1 MNPPNSIG
9 AISKPWFPIVLGVIA
24 VATSIYGVVAG
35 KALNES
41 FAAFVV
47 VGLFLG
53 WAIWKYHASR
63 AVVFLQTAD
72 GLMVLSKGVTIGPI
86 AKVVL
91 TERLNVRPWH
101 YSVSATCEDGGV
113 VTGALFPPLSMCYSR
128 TRFRAQLEAFLH
140 PLATFADKE
149 VQGRPTELH

>member
-1 MNPPNSIG
+1 MI
-9 AISKPWFPIVLGVIA
+9 LGVIA
-24 VATSIYGVVAG
+24 VTTGVYGVVVG

-63 AVVFLQTAD
+63 AVVFLQTVD
-72 GLMVLSKGVTIGPI
+72 GVMVLSKGVTFGPI

-113 VTGALFPPLSMCYSR
+113 VTGALFPPLSMVYSR
-128 TRFRAQLEAFLH
+128 ARFKAQLEAFLH
-140 PLATFADKE
+140 PLATFVDEK
-149 VQGRPTELH
+149 VQGGPRELL